1 MGFRKKMRLMAMLMC
16 MVLVGSGCSSAT
28 AGNGEQTLDIDYV
41 GADGEVVTETV
52 SQENGGMTG
61 WLKEKL
67 STDGQDAD
75 TASNSGSGTVENTG
89 EASGLQDVYSQGSSK
104 GGSSAGGSV
113 SSESGKDSSSSSGNN
128 GDGASS
134 GNNGNG
140 GGASGGDSGSSV
152 NNGEN
157 SSSGGNDGSGGGS
170 SSGSNGGN
178 GGGSSSGSNGGNG
191 GGSSSGS
198 NDGSGGGSSSGSNG
212 GGSSEGSTTSKNT
225 VTLTIR
231 CDTAVA
237 NGMHEESKW
246 AGIVPANGCILP
258 VTTLEFTDG
267 ETVFNLLC
275 RVRDTYKLQM
285 EYSGTDATA
294 YIQGINN
301 LYEKDAGKWSGW
313 MYNVNGWYPNYGC
326 GQYVV
331 ENGDVIE
338 WRYTCDGGADLG
350 NAMVP

>member
-1 MGFRKKMRLMAMLMC
+1 MGFRKKMRLLAMLMC
-16 MVLVGSGCSSAT
+16 MALVASGCSSAT

-67 STDGQDAD
+67 STDDQD
-75 TASNSGSGTVENTG
+75 TAAVSGSDGSTVENTG
-89 EASGLQDVYSQGSSK
+89 EASGLQDLYAQGSNSQS
-104 GGSSAGGSV
+104 GSSADGSV
-113 SSESGKDSSSSSGNN
+113 SGESDNDGSSSNGSGE
-128 GDGASS
+128 GASS
-134 GNNGNG
+134 GNNESGNG
-140 GGASGGDSGSSV
+140 TSS
-152 NNGEN
+152 
-157 SSSGGNDGSGGGS
+157 
-170 SSGSNGGN
+170 GGN
-178 GGGSSSGSNGGNG
+178 GGGGSED
-191 GGSSSGS
+191 SPI
-198 NDGSGGGSSSGSNG
+198 
-212 GGSSEGSTTSKNT
+212 SKNT
-225 VTLTIR
+225 VTITIR

-285 EYSGTDATA
+285 EYSGTDTTA

-313 MYNVNGWYPNYGC
+313 MYNVNGWYSNYGC

-350 NAMVP
+350 NAMVSP